1 MPRSLPAAT
10 AASILAF
17 SPETMIWPGACA
29 EAFHHDIDA
38 MIADV
43 RRREAVSR
51 SQGIK
56 FVTPRK
62 RKKTPSK

>member
-1 MPRSLPAAT
+1 MKDPIVDEIHERRVRR
-10 AASILAF
+10 
-17 SPETMIWPGACA
+17 A

>member
-1 MPRSLPAAT
+1 MKDPIVDEIHERRVRR
-10 AASILAF
+10 
-17 SPETMIWPGACA
+17 A

-38 MIADV
+38 MIADI

-51 SQGIK
+51 SQGVK

-62 RKKTPSK
+62 RKKTPIK